1 MGRMI
6 EEKTP
11 GVLLQAIP
19 YLGRKRIL
27 KVFTPEEGL
36 VTLMAKASLS
46 SAFSAPFCIAEW
58 VFLKGSREIH
68 SLQDASLIDGLLDLK
83 KDFATLSAAG
93 SMAQDLLR
101 SQLPGKKG
109 NALYSLLCACLA
121 KLPTFANPQ
130 ILAASFRLKLLVHEG
145 LLSLQ
150 PDCSVCGAP
159 ASRLQQGESFCSSH
173 APHTGFSFSSSDWET
188 LLHLAYSRQFSQLQ
202 NLPAAPV
209 QQIELLFRERISD

>member
-1 MGRMI
+1 MA
-6 EEKTP
+6 EEKTL

-27 KVFTPEEGL
+27 KVFTPESGL
-36 VTLMAKASLS
+36 LSLMANASIS

-58 VFLKGSREIH
+58 VYRKGNRDIH

-109 NALYSLLCACLA
+109 NALYTLLCACLA
-121 KLPTFANPQ
+121 KLPIFANPQ
-130 ILAASFRLKLLVHEG
+130 ILAASFRLKLLLHEG

-150 PDCSVCGAP
+150 PDCSVCAAP
-159 ASRLQQGESFCSSH
+159 ASRLQQGESFCPAH
-173 APHTGFSFSSSDWET
+173 APYANFPFSPSDWET

-202 NLPAAPV
+202 NLSGAPF
-209 QQIELLFRERISD
+209 QQIELLFLERISD

>member
-1 MGRMI
+1 MENMT
-6 EEKTP
+6 EEKTS

-27 KVFTPEEGL
+27 KIFTPDGGL
-36 VTLMAKASLS
+36 ITLMAKASLS
-46 SAFSAPFCIAEW
+46 SACAAPFCIAEW
-58 VFLKGSREIH
+58 VYRKGQREIH
-68 SLQDASLIDGLLDLK
+68 TLQDASLIDGLLDLK

-109 NALYSLLCACLA
+109 NALYTLLCACLA

-130 ILAASFRLKLLVHEG
+130 ILAASFRLKLLLHEG

-150 PDCSVCGAP
+150 PECSVCAAP
-159 ASRLQQGESFCSSH
+159 ASRLQQGESFCPAH
-173 APHTGFSFSSSDWET
+173 APHAGFPFSPSDWET
-188 LLHLAYSRQFSQLQ
+188 LLHLAYSRQFSHLQ
-202 NLPAAPV
+202 NLPSAPF

>member
-1 MGRMI
+1 MT
-6 EEKTP
+6 EEKSP

-27 KVFTPEEGL
+27 KVFTPEGGL
-36 VTLMAKASLS
+36 ITLMAKASLS

-58 VFLKGSREIH
+58 VYRKGSREIH
-68 SLQDASLIDGLLDLK
+68 SLQEASLIDSLLDLK

-109 NALYSLLCACLA
+109 NALYTLLCACLS
-121 KLPTFANPQ
+121 KLPAFANPQ
-130 ILAASFRLKLLVHEG
+130 ILAASFRLKLLLHEG
-145 LLSLQ
+145 LLSLS
-150 PDCSVCGAP
+150 PDCSVCGSP
-159 ASRLQQGESFCSSH
+159 ASRLQQGESFCPAH
-173 APHTGFSFSSSDWET
+173 APHTEFSFSPSDWET

-202 NLPAAPV
+202 NLSSAPF
-209 QQIELLFRERISD
+209 QQIERLFRERISD